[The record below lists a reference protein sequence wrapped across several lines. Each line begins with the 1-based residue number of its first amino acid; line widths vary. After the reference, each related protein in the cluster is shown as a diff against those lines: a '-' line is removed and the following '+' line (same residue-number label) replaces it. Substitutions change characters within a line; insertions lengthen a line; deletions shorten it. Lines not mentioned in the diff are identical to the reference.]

1 MRRWRRWGRTRVDGG
16 TGAKGTRRSSP
27 GDLFV
32 EVLGAERGC
41 GAPLA
46 LDMPARPRQ
55 IAVEAKMVLEVS
67 G

>member
-1 MRRWRRWGRTRVDGG
+1 MRR
-16 TGAKGTRRSSP
+16 SNP

-32 EVLGAERGC
+32 ELLGAERGC

-46 LDMPARPRQ
+46 VDMPALPRQ
-55 IAVEAKMVLEVS
+55 IAVKAEMVPEVS